1 MLKNESYIRTF
12 LNHGHIVSDGDLGV
26 CRNCYCR
33 SDAPQ
38 ASKICPK
45 ATMIHVEVM
54 RREVALLMDTFGN
67 GTSGKKIRRKVNQ
80 IYKRGL
86 KQKIQEEADQR
97 LKALNELVKPR
108 PKWIHPRIWSWIQGI
123 VFEDKVSL

>member
-1 MLKNESYIRTF
+1 
-12 LNHGHIVSDGDLGV
+12 
-26 CRNCYCR
+26 
-33 SDAPQ
+33 
-38 ASKICPK
+38 
-45 ATMIHVEVM
+45 MIHVEVM
-54 RREVALLMDTFGN
+54 RLEVALLMDTFGN